1 MKRTLEKLNRL
12 RQEKEKE
19 LEQQLHNIKE
29 KLNRSHGESGQ
40 IRSSLDELENR
51 LNQRLESGKK
61 KSLFKKP
68 AGGGSSEAAV
78 SLEILSALKRISHS
92 HDQQNLEVRQWCS
105 DCVRLVETAARLMDT
120 KDKEWDA
127 LGSHHVGMIFKSLE
141 WKVEKLSDSY
151 EDANLLMK
159 KFLRVKEELDRLL
172 ALLERGEAP
181 SPEQVRALA
190 GPLEDFKYAG
200 FENRFRGWE
209 EKVKQQQ
216 RDYLSY
222 FSTRLPVLDLGCGRG
237 EFIQLLQ
244 DNGVP
249 ARGIDVNEQMVD
261 ICRDKGLDCR
271 KADIMETLYEQEDNS
286 LGGIFSSQVIEHLTP
301 SYLKRMVELSY
312 FKLAPSAC
320 IILETINPASVF
332 SLVEIYFLDLS
343 HKNPVHPQTLRF
355 LLESSGFKD
364 AQIKYSVPLEGER
377 LTELPGNDDRDLVI
391 NENIDKL
398 NRLLFAPSNYAGI
411 AVKT

>member
-1 MKRTLEKLNRL
+1 MKRTLEKLNRD
-12 RQEKEKE
+12 RQEKEKR
-19 LEQQLHNIKE
+19 LSRQLQDIKKRIE
-29 KLNRSHGESGQ
+29 CSRGDFDQ
-40 IRSSLDELENR
+40 IQASL
-51 LNQRLESGKK
+51 
-61 KSLFKKP
+61 
-68 AGGGSSEAAV
+68 V
-78 SLEILSALKRISHS
+78 SLEEQLFRGKEASAGKGLFNKSRTRLSQKDTFDKNIIFALKQISRALAR
-92 HDQQNLEVRQWCS
+92 QNQDTRQWCA
-105 DCVRLVETAARLMDT
+105 DCVHLVETAAQLMDV

-127 LGSHHVGMIFKSLE
+127 LSSNHVGMIFKSLE

-159 KFLRVKEELDRLL
+159 KFLRVKEDLDCLL
-172 ALLERGEAP
+172 AVLEKKESP

-216 RDYLSY
+216 RDYLPY
-222 FSTRLPVLDLGCGRG
+222 FNTRLPVLDLGCGRG
-237 EFIQLLQ
+237 EFVQMLR
-244 DNGVP
+244 DNGIP
-249 ARGIDVNEQMVD
+249 AGGIDVNEQMVD

-271 KADIMETLYEQEDNS
+271 KADIIETLYAHEDNS
-286 LGGIFSSQVIEHLTP
+286 LGGIFSSQVIEHLSP
-301 SYLKRMVELSY
+301 SYLKRLVELSY
-312 FKLAPSAC
+312 FKLAPSGC

-355 LLESSGFKD
+355 LLESSGFKEVK
-364 AQIKYSVPLEGER
+364 IEYSIPLEEER
-377 LTELPGNDDRDLVI
+377 LRPLPGNTDRDLAI

-398 NRLLFAPSNYAGI
+398 NRLLFAPSNYAAI
-411 AVKT
+411 AVKS